1 MNKLLS
7 NKKLALRI
15 ILFVLILSLIAGI
28 IFSVLIKE
36 MALINLTQNDAK
48 QRSEFIFEVMMSKMQ
63 EGWEKKDLDKVMQRL
78 NSLHKGLSVK
88 SYRSKKV
95 AEIFGEDKEVNKIIS
110 KDKLIQKAMRGQQIF
125 YISDDGSEVRFLYPA
140 KVKPECIT
148 CHYNT
153 KPGDINGVLDI
164 KFSSND
170 ISISLNKM
178 ITYFLV
184 FLLIF
189 IIIIFGIVYYAI
201 IRKMVDPITSFTQRM
216 EYIAENNKIDQDI
229 VIDSKML
236 EIRRMVTVFNHL
248 LSKIRFYHDESIK
261 NSYTDSL
268 TGLPNFMA
276 LRDYIKNMEF
286 PTAVLF
292 NIDSLKDLNDFYG
305 YEVGDFVICSLA
317 ERISESAG
325 ESGKVFR
332 LGGDE
337 FVWIKEGDVDLFNLF
352 DLLEK
357 INYDPIEYEGGQI
370 YIFVRCGIGKGKK
383 RLIEKASIALQMAK
397 DNNKPIEF
405 MSDEEEIEG
414 KSELYRYRLE
424 WTKKL
429 KESFEDDRI
438 YTYFQPILEVGLDKP
453 AKFET
458 LVRIKDKDGT
468 VHLPGEF
475 ISTAKHSRLYLKL
488 TRTIVLKAMSY
499 MRDKPYEF
507 SLNLSME
514 DIADLPTRNYILDL
528 LKSFPEPNRVIFEI
542 LETEEINEFELI
554 SEFIRDAKE
563 LGAKI
568 AIDDFGS
575 GYSNYN
581 YVISMN
587 IDFLKIDS
595 SLIRNICIDENSK
608 IVVQSIVWTA
618 HKLGLKTIAE
628 YVDSKE
634 IVEEVKRIGIDFI
647 QGYYVGKPMEHIEG

>member
-36 MALINLTQNDAK
+36 MALINLAQNDAK

-125 YISDDGSEVRFLYPA
+125 YISDDGSEVRFLYPV

-153 KPGDINGVLDI
+153 KLGDINGVLDI

-170 ISISLNKM
+170 ISIPLNKM

-201 IRKMVDPITSFTQRM
+201 IRKMVDPITSFTQKM

-317 ERISESAG
+317 KRISESVG
-325 ESGKVFR
+325 ETGKVFR

-405 MSDEEEIEG
+405 MSDEEENEG

-475 ISTAKHSRLYLKL
+475 ISAAKHSRLYLKL
-488 TRTIVLKAMSY
+488 TRTIALKAMSY

-514 DIADLPTRNYILDL
+514 DIADSPTRNYILDL

-581 YVISMN
+581 YVISMD

-634 IVEEVKRIGIDFI
+634 TMEEVKRIGIDFI
-647 QGYYVGKPMEHIEG
+647 QGNYIGKPMEHIEG

>member
-1 MNKLLS
+1 
-7 NKKLALRI
+7 
-15 ILFVLILSLIAGI
+15 
-28 IFSVLIKE
+28 
-36 MALINLTQNDAK
+36 
-48 QRSEFIFEVMMSKMQ
+48 
-63 EGWEKKDLDKVMQRL
+63 
-78 NSLHKGLSVK
+78 
-88 SYRSKKV
+88 
-95 AEIFGEDKEVNKIIS
+95 
-110 KDKLIQKAMRGQQIF
+110 
-125 YISDDGSEVRFLYPA
+125 
-140 KVKPECIT
+140 
-148 CHYNT
+148 
-153 KPGDINGVLDI
+153 
-164 KFSSND
+164 
-170 ISISLNKM
+170 
-178 ITYFLV
+178 
-184 FLLIF
+184 
-189 IIIIFGIVYYAI
+189 
-201 IRKMVDPITSFTQRM
+201 
-216 EYIAENNKIDQDI
+216 
-229 VIDSKML
+229 
-236 EIRRMVTVFNHL
+236 
-248 LSKIRFYHDESIK
+248 
-261 NSYTDSL
+261 
-268 TGLPNFMA
+268 
-276 LRDYIKNMEF
+276 
-286 PTAVLF
+286 
-292 NIDSLKDLNDFYG
+292 
-305 YEVGDFVICSLA
+305 
-317 ERISESAG
+317 
-325 ESGKVFR
+325 
-332 LGGDE
+332 
-337 FVWIKEGDVDLFNLF
+337 
-352 DLLEK
+352 
-357 INYDPIEYEGGQI
+357 
-370 YIFVRCGIGKGKK
+370 
-383 RLIEKASIALQMAK
+383 MAK

-405 MSDEEEIEG
+405 MSDEEENEG

>member
-1 MNKLLS
+1 MMNKLLS

-36 MALINLTQNDAK
+36 MALINLAQNDAK

-125 YISDDGSEVRFLYPA
+125 YISDDGSEVRFLYPV

-153 KPGDINGVLDI
+153 KLGDINGVLDI

-201 IRKMVDPITSFTQRM
+201 IRKMVDPITSFTQKM

-248 LSKIRFYHDESIK
+248 LSKIRFYQDESIK

-317 ERISESAG
+317 ERISESVG
-325 ESGKVFR
+325 ETGKVFR

-405 MSDEEEIEG
+405 MSDEEENEG

-475 ISTAKHSRLYLKL
+475 ISAAKHSRLYLKL
-488 TRTIVLKAMSY
+488 TRTIALKAMSY

-514 DIADLPTRNYILDL
+514 DIADSPTRNYILDL

-542 LETEEINEFELI
+542 LETE
-554 SEFIRDAKE
+554 
-563 LGAKI
+563 
-568 AIDDFGS
+568 
-575 GYSNYN
+575 
-581 YVISMN
+581 
-587 IDFLKIDS
+587 
-595 SLIRNICIDENSK
+595 
-608 IVVQSIVWTA
+608 
-618 HKLGLKTIAE
+618 
-628 YVDSKE
+628 
-634 IVEEVKRIGIDFI
+634 
-647 QGYYVGKPMEHIEG
+647 

>member
-110 KDKLIQKAMRGQQIF
+110 KNKLIQKAMRGQQIF
-125 YISDDGSEVRFLYPA
+125 YISDDGSEVRFLYPV

-153 KPGDINGVLDI
+153 KLGDINGVLDI

-170 ISISLNKM
+170 ILIPLNKM

-201 IRKMVDPITSFTQRM
+201 IRKMVDPITSFTQKM

-453 AKFET
+453 AKFEI

-468 VHLPGEF
+468 VYLLGEF